1 MIIHP
6 NRAEDDP
13 MNTIPD
19 QEPNT
24 AHAMCFVCLGEQT
37 DPATGERC
45 KRCGGI
51 GWDPDPA
58 APTGIPVAS

>member
-1 MIIHP
+1 
-6 NRAEDDP
+6 

-19 QEPNT
+19 QELNT